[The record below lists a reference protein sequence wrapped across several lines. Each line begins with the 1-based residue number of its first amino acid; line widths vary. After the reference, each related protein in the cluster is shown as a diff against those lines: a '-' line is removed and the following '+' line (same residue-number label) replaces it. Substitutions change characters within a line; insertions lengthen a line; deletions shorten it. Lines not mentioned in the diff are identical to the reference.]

1 MTYSDPLTELSQPD
15 AAPVR
20 RRGIGPIGLVAV
32 IVVVVIAAIF
42 GIALVRNSQSQP
54 QSGAAP
60 AFSITTF
67 DGQPISLT
75 DLRGKVVVL
84 NFWAS
89 WCGPCREEADAL
101 ESVWRDYQ
109 DDGVVVLGVAFAD
122 LDPDSVAFMNEFG
135 VTYPNGPDTGT
146 IISKELYHITGV
158 PETFVIDQQGQVRQF
173 IYSVVQERDLRAT
186 IDRLLAEGESAS

>member
-1 MTYSDPLTELSQPD
+1 MTYPDPLTELGQPD

-20 RRGIGPIGLVAV
+20 RRGLGLIGVLALAG
-32 IVVVVIAAIF
+32 VVVVAAIV
-42 GIALVRNSQSQP
+42 GVALVRNSQAQP

-60 AFSITTF
+60 DFTITTF
-67 DGQPISLT
+67 DGQPVTLSE
-75 DLRGKVVVL
+75 LRGKVVIL

-89 WCGPCREEADAL
+89 WCGPCRDEAPAL
-101 ESVWRDYQ
+101 ETIWREYQ

-146 IISKELYHITGV
+146 LISKEQYHITGV
-158 PETFVIDQQGQVRQF
+158 PETFIIDQQGQVRQF
-173 IYSVVQERDLRAT
+173 IFSVVNEQSLRTTVEA
-186 IDRLLAEGESAS
+186 LLAEGASAS